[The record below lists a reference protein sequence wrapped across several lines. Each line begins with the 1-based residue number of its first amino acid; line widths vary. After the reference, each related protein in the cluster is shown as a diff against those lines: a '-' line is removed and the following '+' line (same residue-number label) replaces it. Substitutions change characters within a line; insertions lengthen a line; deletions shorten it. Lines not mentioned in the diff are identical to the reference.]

1 MSMVGFFGFF
11 RKWCGLLK
19 YLQSV
24 CCLQKKQFPSA
35 GRAIVLKLDPIRFV
49 LCTPAATNCEKVL
62 RYFLCVCVCVP
73 LCKRVKRKPI
83 FVDIWPLLIIPQAT
97 NKPQT
102 HILSCLSCGASLLQ
116 SVMSNQCYRLLK
128 GQVGGCFLRVDTW
141 FSGPAITEP
150 TITSL
155 TCPPLIGLEQQSFMR
170 LPLEV
175 RGGQCGTK
183 QQARHQSERRHCA
196 SANLKL

>member
-1 MSMVGFFGFF
+1 M
-11 RKWCGLLK
+11 
-19 YLQSV
+19 
-24 CCLQKKQFPSA
+24 
-35 GRAIVLKLDPIRFV
+35 RFV
-49 LCTPAATNCEKVL
+49 EVFTVSLLSAVETVSL
-62 RYFLCVCVCVP
+62 RWSCDCPKIRSNKICVMHSGCHQLWKSVAVFPVCVCVCVP

-141 FSGPAITEP
+141 FSGPAITVP